1 MLYIN
6 ILPKEEDDKDINED
20 NEYSKS
26 LLEELTNIVGGNN
39 VDTSDDED
47 DVEEEPEYHQE
58 EYHTN
63 SLLKEFNKKR
73 KKDKKK
79 KRKKKNDLNIL
90 NEDSM
95 DYTGEFIDKNGKLV
109 EITIPRPNIDL
120 LDYYKE
126 DDTDDSEFVDKIVD
140 PNRKAYQKLKKDKNK
155 FKREYAEELT
165 LLYDTLKE
173 TDKFSK
179 DILKRYQELN
189 GSKQRGLSKYAI
201 DLADTVLSSK
211 QTKLNIIKE
220 IASVKKNALDQKTK
234 YEAQLAKME
243 AEMNKAQAQQQ
254 AADLGLMGSGYLQ
267 NILEYG
273 RKNFINTM
281 TGDGTYEEEN
291 YINTGDGLYIN
302 EDHDEDEE
310 ILSMIE
316 DHYEDEAE
324 LDDLISNRLQSN
336 RSNRSAE
343 GNKYIQYEH
352 RKPVIKISLNEDT
365 GEYSFFAVDQD
376 GNVLDDFPLPSDDHK
391 INPIRFSLDNS
402 YGTDKRGRQYK
413 TVLY

>member
-6 ILPKEEDDKDINED
+6 ILPKEEDDKDTNED

-26 LLEELTNIVGGNN
+26 LLEELTDIVGDTN

-47 DVEEEPEYHQE
+47 EIEESEYHQE
-58 EYHTN
+58 EYNTN
-63 SLLKEFNKKR
+63 SLLKEFNKKK

-79 KRKKKNDLNIL
+79 KKKKKNDLDIF

-95 DYTGEFIDKNGKLV
+95 DYTGEFVDKNGKVV

-126 DDTDDSEFVDKIVD
+126 DDIDDSEFVDKIVD

-234 YEAQLAKME
+234 YEAQLAKIE

-254 AADLGLMGSGYLQ
+254 AGDLGLMGSGYLQ

-281 TGDGTYEEEN
+281 TGDGSYDEEN
-291 YINTGDGLYIN
+291 YIETQDGMYL
-302 EDHDEDEE
+302 EDNDNDDEE

-324 LDDLISNRLQSN
+324 LDDLISNRLHSN
-336 RSNRSAE
+336 KSNRSAE
-343 GNKYIQYEH
+343 GNKYIQYEQ

-376 GNVLDDFPLPSDDHK
+376 GNVIDDFPLPSDDHK